1 MSVRVIRL
9 MEYVYPDVES
19 AREDMSHWA
28 VQTGMVSFKPGYE
41 ISSTIILNPTP
52 FEKPIIKQDGLDLPL
67 KKPEL
72 GNPSYTP
79 SEMIEKLKLKTVF
92 PHASINTAVTNFFS
106 WAHQGDEGFNGELEN
121 DAQVLRNCKKYWT
134 NPPRK

>member
-1 MSVRVIRL
+1 MSVRVTRL

-19 AREDMSHWA
+19 ALDDMANWG
-28 VQTGMVSFKPGYE
+28 VKGILRPRPGYE
-41 ISSTIILNPTP
+41 IRSSVLLNPTSY
-52 FEKPIIKQDGLDLPL
+52 EKPIIKEDGLDLPL

-92 PHASINTAVTNFFS
+92 PNASINTAVTNFFS

-121 DAQVLRNCKKYWT
+121 DAQVLHNCKKYWT
-134 NPPRK
+134 NSPRK